1 MTRLEVLETALQ
13 RAAAT
18 SALIQG
24 EVLDV
29 PDACVVLADA
39 SAPLTPT
46 TVDWAETEGITSGLV
61 VVPHAVDRVVV
72 LTQTCDLQET
82 TPTECFCLVAPV
94 MRVEPALAHE
104 ALRGRRPSLAA
115 LPWVDDQSVADL
127 SRITTVERSILLSAI
142 GGDRPRNPTERLHF
156 AETVSRYLT
165 RPALRGDVND
175 LLTPFIKRIAEKH
188 DRDSPEGRC
197 AHRVSELRLEAMSD
211 LDHPAP
217 ALNVLMIL
225 EEEHLPTLL
234 DGQSVNHERI
244 DALRR
249 AGLTASAEAVESA
262 SGPVTTREAWTALA
276 ECWLQ
281 PAVDLVPAVPGVGG
295 VEITVL
301 NGAELTYAR
310 SRNAP
315 RLDVRY
321 LSTRR
326 IEQAS
331 R

>member
-18 SALIQG
+18 SAFIQG

-39 SAPLTPT
+39 SAPLTST
-46 TVDWAETEGITSGLV
+46 TLDWAETEGVTSGLV

-72 LTQTCDLQET
+72 LTQTCDLQVT

-94 MRVEPALAHE
+94 MQVEPELAYQ
-104 ALRGRRPSLAA
+104 ALRGRRPSLVA

-127 SRITTVERSILLSAI
+127 SRITTVERSVLLGVI
-142 GGDRPRNPTERLHF
+142 GSSRPRDSRERLHF

-165 RPALRGDVND
+165 RPALRDDINE
-175 LLTPFIKRIAEKH
+175 LLSPFVKRIAEKH

-197 AHRVSELRLEAMSD
+197 AHRVSELRLEATPD
-211 LDHPAP
+211 FDHPTP
-217 ALNVLMIL
+217 ALNVLMVL

-234 DGQSVNHERI
+234 DGQSVEHERI
-244 DALRR
+244 DALRSQ
-249 AGLTASAEAVESA
+249 GLHGSAVAVEA
-262 SGPVTTREAWTALA
+262 ARGPIAIREAWIALA

-281 PAVDLVPAVPGVGG
+281 PAVDRALAVPGVGSL
-295 VEITVL
+295 EITVM
-301 NGAELTYAR
+301 NGTEFSYAR
-310 SRNAP
+310 SRHAP

-321 LSTRR
+321 LSTRTV
-326 IEQAS
+326 
-331 R
+331 